1 MTSPNSSQAPGAWL
15 AAGRAAI
22 GRCPCCGEGRL
33 FRAYLKPVEAC
44 SACGERFGHIRADDG
59 PAWLTT
65 LVIGHIVIAL
75 ALISES
81 SWPMPLWLGI
91 TVFVLLGIAAALAFL
106 PRAKGIFISAIWAM
120 KTPGLTADPSDAP
133 KAVL

>member
-1 MTSPNSSQAPGAWL
+1 MGRDADPNFL
-15 AAGRAAI
+15 RRAVLR
-22 GRCPCCGEGRL
+22 GFLHRCPNCGKGHL
-33 FRAYLKPVEAC
+33 FRSYLKQIDRCE
-44 SACGERFGHIRADDG
+44 ACGESFAEIRADDG

-65 LVIGHIVIAL
+65 LVIGHIVVAL

-81 SWPMPLWLGI
+81 SWPMPLWISI
-91 TVFVLLGIAAALAFL
+91 TVFVSLGIAATLAFL

-120 KTPGLTADPSDAP
+120 KATGVAAEPVDVS